1 MLPRAKSLQVS
12 HSLTSKCGFQALQHL
27 PPQPLNTASLAFD
40 SKLVT
45 GVFCPLGPCHLSPS
59 SELAAL
65 QLLWVSLAQP
75 AGEGGEKSGRLQAER
90 ALMSTCFTFPT
101 LHGNSKPNPM
111 GIVFLKIWDGFGT
124 SLSFFAFFFYYV
136 CFWTAAISSVLE
148 LSSSRGGE
156 KMKFQSNAEKIFL

>member
-27 PPQPLNTASLAFD
+27 PPQPLNTASLAFA

-45 GVFCPLGPCHLSPS
+45 VLFCPLGPCHLSPS

-75 AGEGGEKSGRLQAER
+75 AGEGEVRQAPSRKGSDEHMFHIPHTAWQFKTKSYGNCFLKDLGRVWDFSFFLC
-90 ALMSTCFTFPT
+90 LLFLLC
-101 LHGNSKPNPM
+101 
-111 GIVFLKIWDGFGT
+111 VFLDC
-124 SLSFFAFFFYYV
+124 SY
-136 CFWTAAISSVLE
+136 
-148 LSSSRGGE
+148 
-156 KMKFQSNAEKIFL
+156 FLCP